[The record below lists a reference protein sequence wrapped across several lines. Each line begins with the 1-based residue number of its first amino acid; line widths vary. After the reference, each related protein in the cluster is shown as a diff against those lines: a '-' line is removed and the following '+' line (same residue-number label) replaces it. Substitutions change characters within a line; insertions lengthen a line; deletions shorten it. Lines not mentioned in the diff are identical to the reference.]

1 MNTVD
6 IVIPCYNYARY
17 LRKCVSSVL
26 SQRGVE
32 ARVLVV
38 DDGSRD
44 DTPVVGR
51 DIAASDSRVEYRRH
65 DVNKGHIAT
74 YNEGIIG
81 WAKADYNVLL
91 SADDL
96 LTPGSL
102 RRSVDLMERDRRI
115 GMVYGRSNHFRDE
128 AELPR
133 VDDVDCRYRCFSGVD
148 WLERRC
154 RAGYN
159 VIASPEVVVRTSIQR
174 EVGGYSPELPHAGD
188 FEMWMKI
195 AAVSGIGYVKRVPQA
210 FYRLHSSSMLRTNY
224 NKSILDLRQRKA
236 AYDSVFENYRHRIP
250 NFARMHSM
258 AMRALAREALWDACR
273 AYDHNLVVERGAE
286 ELIAFAMAAC
296 RDAAKLPEYAGLNRR
311 RSLGPVVCHR
321 TQLFVGAAIAKH
333 VQKWLQKQCWE
344 HYGV

>member
-1 MNTVD
+1 
-6 IVIPCYNYARY
+6 
-17 LRKCVSSVL
+17 
-26 SQRGVE
+26 VE
-32 ARVLVV
+32 VRALVV
-38 DDGSRD
+38 DDGSLD

-51 DIAASDSRVEYRRH
+51 DIAASDSRVQYRRH

-81 WAKADYNVLL
+81 WASADYTVLL

-102 RRSVDLMERDRRI
+102 RRAVDLMERERSI
-115 GMVYGRSNHFRDE
+115 GMVYGRSIQFREE

-133 VDDVDCRYRCFSGVD
+133 VDDGGCRYRCFSGID

-174 EVGGYSPELPHAGD
+174 EVGGYSRELPHAGD
-188 FEMWMKI
+188 FDMWMKI
-195 AAVSGIGYVKRVPQA
+195 AAVSGIGYVQRAPQA

-224 NKSILDLRQRKA
+224 SKSILDLRQRKA
-236 AYDSVFENYRHRIP
+236 AYDSVFENYGHRIP
-250 NFARMHSM
+250 NSARLHSM

-286 ELIAFAMAAC
+286 ELIAFAMNAC
-296 RDAAKLPEYAGLNRR
+296 QDAAKLPEYVGLNRR
-311 RSLGPVVCHR
+311 RRLGPVLCNR
-321 TQLFVGAAIAKH
+321 TQVFIGAAIAKH
-333 VQKWLQKQCWE
+333 AQKLLQNYYWQ